1 MPQVTYWSGDP
12 RSGIGYELKPPA
24 IPDGQRS
31 IPAGLAGER
40 GSTWDETRLFE
51 WYENDLIFLRG
62 PVQDF
67 EIEAMLRTDGKAR
80 AVEQVLTLP
89 IRGAR
94 YQIDKPDGDRGQ
106 HDLVM
111 RALTLPADQGGMRTS
126 LRQVLAQATSACLY
140 RSSAFEKV
148 FKIAD
153 DGRVVYDAVAYR
165 PPTSVYLA
173 RNAKTAQ
180 LQGFLQWTWT
190 DIARFERIYIPQAKS
205 WIYIHGLHRDPILG
219 SSDIEVC
226 WRAFETKQKIRFL
239 WNAFMENQVTPK
251 AIAKK
256 LTGDDPAGAAALARQ
271 VATLKGGGVVGIT
284 AADEVTPWDSQP
296 QAASVFQQAVNYLD
310 EEMYASVMANFLGL
324 GTASGIRGGGSFALS
339 LSQTDFYLQ
348 SRQAVLDELAETVT
362 HGLIAPLV
370 RWNFGKD
377 AAVPQFRYVGL
388 APTSNTTEAILQMVT
403 ALVATP
409 PPPGGVSA
417 VPQEFIDELVDTTAG
432 QLGLDGNKVHEA
444 IIERRGQ
451 LDSHPGVTPQTAP
464 VHAAVDVAHQL
475 VTAAG
480 GVSV

>member
-1 MPQVTYWSGDP
+1 MPQVSYWSGDP
-12 RSGIGYELKPPA
+12 RSGIGYELRPPA
-24 IPDGQRS
+24 IPDGRPT

-94 YQIDKPDGDRGQ
+94 WQITKPADDRGQ
-106 HDLVM
+106 HDLVV
-111 RALTLPADQGGMRTS
+111 RALTAPETQGGMRTPF
-126 LRQVLAQATSACLY
+126 RQVLAQATAACLY

-148 FKIAD
+148 FKLD
-153 DGRVVYDAVAYR
+153 SDGRVVYDAVAYR

-180 LQGFLQWTWT
+180 LQGFLQWTWV
-190 DIARFERIYIPQAKS
+190 DIARFERIYIPQAKA
-205 WIYIHGLHRDPILG
+205 WIYLHGLHRDPILG

-226 WRAFETKQKIRFL
+226 WRVFETKQKIRFL

-251 AIAKK
+251 AIARKI
-256 LTGDDPAGAAALARQ
+256 TGDDPAGAAALARQ

-284 AADEVTPWDSQP
+284 SADEVTPWNSQP
-296 QAASVFQQAVNYLD
+296 QAAGVFLAAVNYLD

-348 SRQAVLDELAETVT
+348 SRQAVMAELAEAVT

-370 RWNFGKD
+370 RWNFGAD
-377 AAVPQFRYVGL
+377 AAVPEFKYVGM
-388 APTSNTTEAILQMVT
+388 APTSNTTEAIMQMVT
-403 ALVATP
+403 ALVGTP
-409 PPPGGVSA
+409 PAPGVA
-417 VPQEFIDELVDTTAG
+417 PQVPQEFIDELVDTTAG
-432 QLGLDGNKVHEA
+432 QLGLDDVKVHAA
-444 IIERRGQ
+444 ITSRRKTIE
-451 LDSHPGVTPQTAP
+451 DTVPGVGPGAAGI
-464 VHAAVDVAHQL
+464 HAAVDVAHRAA
-475 VTAAG
+475 VTAGA
-480 GVSV
+480 VK